1 MPQDQRGGES
11 AARDTQTNGQGWLGL
26 FHGWPWKLAAPRP
39 KPSPESEK
47 LERAYHRLLDSLK
60 AAVED
65 FTTMEIN
72 SVLVQN
78 ISADRPLTD
87 LELLRQAGE
96 DLVNWLKE
104 HPVDGRFQQP
114 LSEQTLTRLEQLTE
128 SLDLPLDQPEA
139 EGSQALY
146 HEQEA
151 IQALHT
157 ETASCLDNGGARLPS
172 PPTTLLGRL
181 SVVSVDYSLN
191 PRETKDVTA
200 SCPAGKKAIAGGW
213 DNPNGDNVAFDSR
226 PTAENAWTVKVFN
239 VTPTTGGSVG
249 AGKVYAVCAS

>member
-1 MPQDQRGGES
+1 
-11 AARDTQTNGQGWLGL
+11 
-26 FHGWPWKLAAPRP
+26 
-39 KPSPESEK
+39 
-47 LERAYHRLLDSLK
+47 LLDSLK

-104 HPVDGRFQQP
+104 HPIDGRFQQP

-172 PPTTLLGRL
+172 PPPGEEANHCAEYRRYLRYLQKFLVLCDRGWWERDSDGRFYCRERQQLRKLWELIGTTFVYAQTVVALDGD
-181 SVVSVDYSLN
+181 VVSRINEHVFRPAYGLSREHIDALIRFHNQNTEASAHGRNSL
-191 PRETKDVTA
+191 
-200 SCPAGKKAIAGGW
+200 IAVII
-213 DNPNGDNVAFDSR
+213 DTLR
-226 PTAENAWTVKVFN
+226 
-239 VTPTTGGSVG
+239 
-249 AGKVYAVCAS
+249 AVLRR